1 MSAIQVL
8 GDASARDV
16 IAASEALGDKRLFD
30 KVAKVMA
37 DASPTL
43 FESDATAYIVP
54 IAKAGARRLLE
65 AALQDKRTG
74 GVTPVAPSRANLPH

>member
-37 DASPTL
+37 DASLTL
-43 FESDATAYIVP
+43 LESDATAY

-74 GVTPVAPSRANLPH
+74 GVAPVAPRRANLPH